1 MTTIAGVDGC
11 PSGWLCIFQEMPAR
25 SLTSKVFPTIADLF
39 AFAPQLQALAIDI
52 PIGLTESG
60 PRACDLGARGLLGG
74 GRASSVF
81 PAPIRPA
88 LQASSYPEACEASF
102 RAQGK
107 KLSKQS
113 WAIYPKI
120 REVDQLLL
128 DRADLRERVYEI
140 HPEVT
145 FAEWNGGAILEPKRS
160 GSGFL
165 PRHELVTRHFGAD
178 AFKAVRALH
187 SRSRVAD
194 DDILDAYAALWTAE
208 RIVAGTARTL
218 PPEPALDS
226 IGLPMR
232 MMV

>member
-11 PSGWLCIFQEMPAR
+11 PSGWLCIFEELPAR
-25 SLTSKVFPTIADLF
+25 SLSSKVFSTIADLF
-39 AFAPQLQALAIDI
+39 AFAPQLQVLAIDI
-52 PIGLTESG
+52 PIGLTETG
-60 PRACDLGARGLLGG
+60 PRGCDLAARERLGK

-81 PAPIRPA
+81 PAPIRLA
-88 LQASSYPEACEASF
+88 LQASNYPEACEASF

-120 REVDQLLL
+120 REVDQLLI
-128 DRADLRERVYEI
+128 DRPDLRERVYEI

-145 FAEWNGGAILEPKRS
+145 FAEWNGSAILEPKRS

-178 AFKAVRALH
+178 AFKTVRALR
-187 SRSRVAD
+187 SRSQAAD
-194 DDILDAYAALWTAE
+194 DDILDAYAALWTGE
-208 RIVAGTARTL
+208 RIAAGTARSL
-218 PPEPALDS
+218 PSDPPLDS
-226 IGLPMR
+226 TGLPMR